1 MEQLRLLRAALDSA
15 LRVDSADYF
24 KTYAPTAM
32 KALDDPDLLPRNA
45 KVLFLGEARMF
56 YCRRV
61 HVASTVF
68 DTNALEEIGRAART
82 PEDIRDGLRK
92 RGITHLYVDAEELHR
107 LQTTYRYV
115 YNGRQHL
122 GMLDGFNW
130 DLFARFAT
138 EYLRPVW
145 VYPEQMREVP
155 FHWERW
161 PKLLEP
167 SGQMA

>member
-1 MEQLRLLRAALDSA
+1 MQA
-15 LRVDSADYF
+15 V
-24 KTYAPTAM
+24 
-32 KALDDPDLLPRNA
+32 DDPDLIPHNA
-45 KVLFLGEARMF
+45 KILFLGEARMF

-68 DTNALEEIGRAART
+68 DTNALEEIVRAART

-92 RGITHLYVDAEELHR
+92 QGITHLYVDTEELRR

-115 YNGRQHL
+115 YNGQRRL

-145 VYPEQMREVP
+145 AYPERMRDVP
-155 FHWERW
+155 FPWERW
-161 PKLLEP
+161 PRLLEL
-167 SGQMA
+167 SGRNGVNFIAIYELKEG